1 MSLFL
6 SKKTRMRITGVM
18 VNVFAMVKSRF
29 GARRRRSIRQ
39 SVRQRPSVQPFRSTL
54 QPRKW
59 RECTEKLFSNHH
71 STTKAETKEEI
82 INQEDEELTYECG
95 MTSINET
102 PVRFFQISCVRNIRR
117 ARRRSDE
124 GAVSVLIDSCM

>member
-1 MSLFL
+1 
-6 SKKTRMRITGVM
+6 M

-29 GARRRRSIRQ
+29 GACRRRSKT
-39 SVRQRPSVQPFRSTL
+39 PERSSTAERTTVPIHTPT
-54 QPRKW
+54 QEVARMHRKAVFQ
-59 RECTEKLFSNHH
+59 ED
-71 STTKAETKEEI
+71 I

-95 MTSINET
+95 MTSINQT